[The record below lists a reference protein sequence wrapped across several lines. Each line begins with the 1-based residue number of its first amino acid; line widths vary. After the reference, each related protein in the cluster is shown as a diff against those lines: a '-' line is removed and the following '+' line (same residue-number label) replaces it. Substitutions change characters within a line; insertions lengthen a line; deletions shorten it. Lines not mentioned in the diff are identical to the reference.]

1 MAKQKTPAL
10 SDSEIDAV
18 VVLRKLL
25 TSLLAVEVTN
35 ASLPSEVMHLLPL
48 PAHASPLSS
57 LVQCLL

>member
-1 MAKQKTPAL
+1 MAKQKTHAL

-35 ASLPSEVMHLLPL
+35 ASMPSEVMHLLPL
-48 PAHASPLSS
+48 HAHASPLNS